1 MYESYTQQETQ
12 PMTPAVSFPK
22 TDHAPTI
29 ASSAILVELTIRTW
43 AGRKKDKRATK
54 EVNSQNN
61 AAKGTAN
68 VTKKLLGECEE
79 LKAITNYA
87 EVIRDYHRSSTLPW
101 SKGAE
106 LLTND
111 YFLDY
116 NRTMEQM
123 FEHFNDLVEAFIAAY
138 NWEKQVAQTQL
149 GKMYDPDEYPTADSL
164 RSKFGIS
171 FGYMPVPD
179 RGDFRVDINAAAK
192 EVLEEAHRKY
202 YDDKVA
208 TMTNGICER
217 IIQPL
222 QLLVER
228 IDFGAGDKAKKI
240 YETTVQHAHD
250 LLDILKVCN
259 VIKDPKIEAV
269 RLDIAR
275 ALEGVTTDGLRNSH
289 HLRAKTK
296 RNVEDIIK
304 NLPSLGF

>member
-1 MYESYTQQETQ
+1 MYESYTQQGTQ
-12 PMTPAVSFPK
+12 LMTPVVSFPK

-61 AAKGTAN
+61 AATGTAN

-116 NRTMEQM
+116 N
-123 FEHFNDLVEAFIAAY
+123 
-138 NWEKQVAQTQL
+138 
-149 GKMYDPDEYPTADSL
+149 
-164 RSKFGIS
+164 
-171 FGYMPVPD
+171 
-179 RGDFRVDINAAAK
+179 
-192 EVLEEAHRKY
+192 
-202 YDDKVA
+202 
-208 TMTNGICER
+208 GICER

-240 YETTVQHAHD
+240 YDTTVQHAHD

-259 VIKDPKIEAV
+259 VTKDPKIEAV